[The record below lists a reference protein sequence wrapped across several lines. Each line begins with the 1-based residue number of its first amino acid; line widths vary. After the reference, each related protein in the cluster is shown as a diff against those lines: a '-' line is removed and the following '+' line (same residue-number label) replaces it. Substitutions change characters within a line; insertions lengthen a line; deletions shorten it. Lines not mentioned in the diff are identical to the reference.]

1 MQAQSVKKDP
11 PVSSGAH
18 AISVAIQNLEAQIH
32 CLEERIQPILTPQPI
47 ADEANAKTAH
57 GVGIG
62 IGNVPTSELAFEL
75 ERLANRVNQMTG
87 WLARICDRA
96 ET

>member
-1 MQAQSVKKDP
+1 MQPQPVKKDT
-11 PVSSGAH
+11 PVSSGAY
-18 AISVAIQNLEAQIH
+18 AISVAIQNLETQIH
-32 CLEERIQPILTPQPI
+32 CLEERIQPILTPQPLI
-47 ADEANAKTAH
+47 ADEANAKAAH
-57 GVGIG
+57 GAGICHA
-62 IGNVPTSELAFEL
+62 PTSELAFEL

>member
-11 PVSSGAH
+11 PVSSGTF
-18 AISVAIQNLEAQIH
+18 AINVAIQNLETQIH

-47 ADEANAKTAH
+47 NASEANTKALND
-57 GVGIG
+57 VGMC
-62 IGNVPTSELAFEL
+62 NVPTSELAFEL
-75 ERLANRVNQMTG
+75 GRLANRVNQMTG